1 MPRRF
6 SSGRTKSF
14 FEIVR
19 AKSITENRK
28 VFCMG
33 KELLEK
39 RFGQMGARI
48 KISEVVPNW
57 RNPIGI
63 NIRTDKNG
71 EFFDI
76 KMNAAEP
83 VDYEVVDLRPD
94 LRHLLLI
101 ERRETSKNKFLCGH
115 DERHWFVCAVP
126 GNNVSNVETAMEA
139 LQPADVRSQINRKL
153 KRRKNR
159 FTRRNEVFVR
169 QGEWFFV
176 PVEGLKVN
184 PHLIFRNEPI
194 NRGRGQSHF
203 CEEVYRDGGETVMVC
218 RNRPSGVTVK
228 EYNRLLKTNTDAAGW
243 NWRPMR
249 RNAKVYA
256 RGRVRHPDHKTIVL
270 DGWHRVLM
278 NTENEAPGMSSVV
291 FLD

>member
-1 MPRRF
+1 
-6 SSGRTKSF
+6 
-14 FEIVR
+14 
-19 AKSITENRK
+19 
-28 VFCMG
+28 MG

-63 NIRTDKNG
+63 NIRADKNG

-83 VDYEVVDLRPD
+83 VDYEVIDLRPD

-139 LQPADVRSQINRKL
+139 LQPVDVRSQINRKL
-153 KRRKNR
+153 RRRKNR

-203 CEEVYRDGGETVMVC
+203 CEEVYRDGGVAVMVC
-218 RNRPSGVTVK
+218 RRRPTGVTVE
-228 EYNRLLKTNTDAAGW
+228 EYNRLLKSTPDAASW

-249 RNAKVYA
+249 RDATVYA

>member
-1 MPRRF
+1 
-6 SSGRTKSF
+6 
-14 FEIVR
+14 
-19 AKSITENRK
+19 
-28 VFCMG
+28 MG

-48 KISEVVPNW
+48 KIKEGFSGLSKRSV
-57 RNPIGI
+57 ID
-63 NIRTDKNG
+63 IRKDKDG

-76 KMNAAEP
+76 KMNVNDA

-94 LRHLLLI
+94 LRHLLLM
-101 ERRETSKNKFLCGH
+101 ERRGTSKNKFLCGH

-126 GNNVSNVETAMEA
+126 GNNVSSVETAMEA
-139 LQPADVRSQINRKL
+139 LQPADVRSEINRKL

-194 NRGRGQSHF
+194 NRGRGQSHY
-203 CEEVYRDGGETVMVC
+203 CEEVCREGGETVMVC
-218 RNRPSGVTVK
+218 RHRGTGVTIK
-228 EYNRLLKTNTDAAGW
+228 EYNRLLKTKPHAAGW
-243 NWRPMR
+243 DWRPMR
-249 RNAKVYA
+249 HNAAVYA

-270 DGWHRVLM
+270 DGWHRILM
-278 NTENEAPGMSSVV
+278 NTENEAPGMNSVV